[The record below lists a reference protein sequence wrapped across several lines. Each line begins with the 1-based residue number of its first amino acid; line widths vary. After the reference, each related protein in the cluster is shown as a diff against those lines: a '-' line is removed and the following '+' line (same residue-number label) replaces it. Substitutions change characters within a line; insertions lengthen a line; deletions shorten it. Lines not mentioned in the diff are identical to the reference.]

1 MTAHVRSY
9 LRQQVFDVFFFIV
22 VFNTS
27 VQVVPKFNEW
37 YWQWGS
43 TIFLMLML
51 ILLGIEGLLTLW
63 RPQPDP
69 TDFDWQQRRHWLY
82 LLNEPNGDYQQ
93 MNLTWS
99 KVVIVAAALG
109 ALSLQLGRVSL
120 WHEQVGL
127 GVAGL
132 TTGIYLMNIGL
143 WGYRLRQRTQISG
156 RK

>member
-22 VFNTS
+22 AVNIGI
-27 VQVVPKFNEW
+27 QAVPKFSEW
-37 YWQWGS
+37 YWQWGRS
-43 TIFLMLML
+43 VFLVLML
-51 ILLGIEGLLTLW
+51 ILLGIEGLLSLW
-63 RPQPDP
+63 QPQPDP
-69 TDFDWQQRRHWLY
+69 ADFDWQQRRHWLY

-99 KVVIVAAALG
+99 KVVIVAVALG
-109 ALSLQLGRVSL
+109 ALSLQVGRVSL
-120 WHEQVGL
+120 WREQAGL

-132 TTGIYLMNIGL
+132 TTGICLMNIGL
-143 WGYRLRQRTQISG
+143 WGYRLRKHTQISG